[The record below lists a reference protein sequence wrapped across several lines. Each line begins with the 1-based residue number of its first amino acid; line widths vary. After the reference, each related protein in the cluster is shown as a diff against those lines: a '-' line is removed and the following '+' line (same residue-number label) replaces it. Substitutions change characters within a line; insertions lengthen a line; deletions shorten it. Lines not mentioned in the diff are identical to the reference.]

1 LGHSLTQL
9 LTRWFLIF
17 AFLPA
22 VIFGY
27 ATCKYMVVA
36 TEHSTA
42 EILNSICQKEAEFI
56 AFWFQERFDDLRK
69 VIPTKPVKSLP
80 VLEAEFKKAKAEING
95 CTRIACTDVQG
106 VIRADTAGRVGD
118 NVSAL
123 KWFDAVTSG
132 QVHKAAIFT
141 DPDRRAMIITMPVRA
156 GDVQAVW
163 AEFNIEVINS
173 ILQHSH
179 LDQVSSLDS
188 SGHKSWL
195 YGFGYRS
202 KKPEWDEIR
211 IYLLRPDGQ
220 VLVELDNHLHAK
232 VASPKSLPDVAT
244 KAAPEVVRWLQNK
257 SSGYGTYINRHGE
270 KVFAACRWIPDPGMM
285 LVVEEKRKDVLRGL
299 YSQGST
305 MILLALLLM
314 VLLTVPLSTIVTQR
328 VTEPLRQLAGEA
340 DKIAA
345 GNFGHQIAVTSR
357 GEVEMLS
364 RAFNEM
370 SLRLQEF
377 YARLTR
383 QIELLAQ
390 QKEEIIQR
398 NHELEVLQEQL
409 EENQAKLEEKN
420 LRLEEIAHIDELTRV
435 LNRRALMERAMLEL
449 KRARRYA
456 QPVAMIMMDVDKF
469 KQINDNC
476 GHACGDLV
484 LSDLAKLIKTTARVS
499 DVVGRY
505 GGDEFVVV
513 LSNTD
518 EEAALSFA
526 RRVIEKVNKHSF
538 ITPLGRL
545 EIGVSLGV
553 SVWQP
558 DNGNGNGNLEERMR
572 VLLQQADMALLESKR
587 QGRNRATIGGKHAR

>member
-1 LGHSLTQL
+1 MRHSLTQL

-27 ATCKYMVVA
+27 AACKYMIVA

-42 EILNSICQKEAEFI
+42 VILNSTCQKEAEFI
-56 AFWFQERFDDLRK
+56 AFWFQERLDDLRK
-69 VIPTKPVKSLP
+69 VIPTGPVKSLP
-80 VLEAEFKKAKAEING
+80 VLEAELKKAKAEING
-95 CTRIACTDVQG
+95 CTRVACADMKG
-106 VIRADTAGRVGD
+106 VIRADTTERVGD

-123 KWFDAVTSG
+123 KFDAIISE
-132 QVHKAAIFT
+132 QVHETAIFT
-141 DPDRRAMIITMPVRA
+141 DPDRRAMIIAMPVHA
-156 GDVQAVW
+156 GDVQVVW
-163 AEFNIEVINS
+163 AEFDVKLINS
-173 ILQHSH
+173 ILQQSH
-179 LDQVSSLDS
+179 LEQISHLDS
-188 SGHKSWL
+188 SGQKRWL

-211 IYLLRPDGQ
+211 IYLLRPDGR

-232 VASPKSLPDVAT
+232 VASLQSLPDTAT
-244 KAAPEVVRWLQNK
+244 KAESEVMRWLQNK

-270 KVFAACRWIPDPGMM
+270 KVLAACRWIPDPGMM

-328 VTEPLRQLAGEA
+328 VTEPLRQLAKEA

-390 QKEEIIQR
+390 QKEEIIKR
-398 NHELEVLQEQL
+398 NHELEALQEQL

-420 LRLEEIAHIDELTRV
+420 LRLEEIAHIDELTQV
-435 LNRRALMERAMLEL
+435 LNRRALMERAVLEL
-449 KRARRYA
+449 ERARRYA

-484 LSDLAKLIKTTARVS
+484 LSDVAKLIKTTARVS

-505 GGDEFVVV
+505 GGDEFVVI

-518 EEAALSFA
+518 EDAALSFA

-558 DNGNGNGNLEERMR
+558 DNGNGNLEERMR

>member
-1 LGHSLTQL
+1 MGHSLTQL

-27 ATCKYMVVA
+27 AACKYMVVA
-36 TEHSTA
+36 SEHSTA
-42 EILNSICQKEAEFI
+42 EILNNICQKEAEFI

-69 VIPTKPVKSLP
+69 VIPTGPVKSLP
-80 VLEAEFKKAKAEING
+80 VLEAELKKAKAEING
-95 CTRIACTDVQG
+95 CTRIACSDVNE

-118 NVSAL
+118 NVLAL
-123 KWFDAVTSG
+123 KWFDAAISK
-132 QVHKAAIFT
+132 QVRETAIFT
-141 DPDRRAMIITMPVRA
+141 DPDKRSMVIAMPVRA
-156 GDVQAVW
+156 GDVQVVW

-179 LDQVSSLDS
+179 LDQVSYLDS
-188 SGHKSWL
+188 PGQKRWL

-202 KKPEWDEIR
+202 KKPEWTEIKT
-211 IYLLRPDGQ
+211 YLLRPDGQ
-220 VLVELDNHLHAK
+220 VLVELDNHSGAK
-232 VASPKSLPDVAT
+232 VSSPKSLPDAAA
-244 KAAPEVVRWLQNK
+244 KAESEVMRWLQNK

-270 KVFAACRWIPDPGMM
+270 KVLAACRWIPDPGMM
-285 LVVEEKRKDVLRGL
+285 LVVEVKRKDVLRGL

-314 VLLTVPLSTIVTQR
+314 VLLTVPLSTIVTRR
-328 VTEPLRQLAGEA
+328 VTEPLRQLAKEA

-345 GNFGHQIAVTSR
+345 GNFGHQIAISSR

-390 QKEEIIQR
+390 QKEEIVKR
-398 NHELEVLQEQL
+398 NHELEALQEQL
-409 EENQAKLEEKN
+409 EENQAELEEKN
-420 LRLEEIAHIDELTRV
+420 LRLEEIAYIDELTQV
-435 LNRRALMERAMLEL
+435 FNRRALLDRAVLEL
-449 KRARRYA
+449 ERARRYA
-456 QPVAMIMMDVDKF
+456 QPVAMIMTDVDKF

-484 LSDLAKLIKTTARVS
+484 LSDLAKLIKTTARMS

-513 LSNTD
+513 LPNTD
-518 EEAALSFA
+518 KDAALSFA
-526 RRVIEKVNKHSF
+526 RRVIKKVNKHSF

-553 SVWQP
+553 SVWQA
-558 DNGNGNGNLEERMR
+558 DNGNGDLEERMR

-587 QGRNRATIGGKHAR
+587 QGRNRATIYGKHALR